1 MILSGLYKLPH
12 IIYVAI
18 PLAVLV
24 GTILY
29 IRIKGTKR
37 SERLIKI
44 FYTIF
49 LKIQPFFCL
58 RSITGL
64 IQHSI
69 LIG

>member
-1 MILSGLYKLPH
+1 MILSELDKLPH
-12 IIYVAI
+12 IIYVAL
-18 PLAVLV
+18 PLAILV

-44 FYTIF
+44 FYPIF
-49 LKIQPFFCL
+49 LKIQPFFWL

>member
-44 FYTIF
+44 FYPIF

-58 RSITGL
+58 MSITGL